1 MNNLN
6 PEKNVAEDKV
16 EMYNSNAMS
25 CSKYPAPMLNIIW
38 NLRYENYNLME
49 HFIHQMNLLEKKLYM
64 KGSQNVDRYL
74 YHYLCEFFVKKNKY
88 HIVMGNVN
96 DIDEFIKINEGNV
109 LMGIMTNVIIENR
122 ILIDPEITEY
132 SSCNISAHLKYLGRV
147 IIYVYNELYKDT
159 KYMIICR
166 TLKKLLEVIKHI
178 IFNNIKSIQ
187 NQ

>member
-1 MNNLN
+1 M
-6 PEKNVAEDKV
+6 
-16 EMYNSNAMS
+16 
-25 CSKYPAPMLNIIW
+25 
-38 NLRYENYNLME
+38 
-49 HFIHQMNLLEKKLYM
+49 
-64 KGSQNVDRYL
+64 
-74 YHYLCEFFVKKNKY
+74 
-88 HIVMGNVN
+88 
-96 DIDEFIKINEGNV
+96 DILFDEFIKINEGNV

-132 SSCNISAHLKYLGRV
+132 SSSDISAHLKYLGRV